1 MEELNTP
8 TTNTSRFEGVG
19 FEITKVVY
27 MFSMVS
33 VIATCL
39 MATYAKDNR
48 YMPLAMGLLLV
59 PVYSVIIR
67 RLIKNFFLFFLAHV
81 VLAGLMFLYRDPIPM
96 VLIGGYVLAD
106 IVYIYVRKISGV
118 NDPMT
123 VAILVVAFAVNLL
136 CYIFT
141 GRAGLTFVQPIIITV
156 FIMQIVAYLVYFHQM
171 NIHDTLEVN
180 TQSASQ
186 SIKKINRLNS
196 KVIWMF
202 VIILLILIG
211 VGMAARL
218 DVVFTMIGRGLLS
231 GLGVIV
237 RFLFRGEKAAADPG
251 ATYVDEAGGQG
262 DPNTV
267 PDDYVTWPIWLIL
280 EKILMIFSAI
290 VVLAIIGYIFYRL
303 YQKFKMDRVEEDVLS
318 DYAETTLFV
327 ERVKPEKK
335 ERRSLKDIFNVPN
348 DKKVRRLYQKKI
360 MHRIRAGDKITAADT
375 PRQIL
380 KIVQAEDLSH
390 MTEVYERAR
399 YSNIPITKEDVQ
411 SIS

>member
-1 MEELNTP
+1 MAELNTS
-8 TTNTSRFEGVG
+8 TTSRFEGIG

-27 MFSMVS
+27 IFSMVS
-33 VIATCL
+33 VIASCL
-39 MATYAKDNR
+39 MGTYSKDAR
-48 YMPLAMGLLLV
+48 YVPLCMGLLLI
-59 PVYSVIIR
+59 PVYSVVVR

-81 VLAGLMFLYRDPIPM
+81 ILAGLLFLYKDPVIM
-96 VLIGGYVLAD
+96 ALIGGYVLAD
-106 IVYIYVRKISGV
+106 IIYIYVRKISGV

-123 VAILVVAFAVNLL
+123 GATLVVAFAVAIIT
-136 CYIFT
+136 YIFT
-141 GRAGLTFVQPIIITV
+141 GRAKLEFVHPVIITV

-171 NIHDTLEVN
+171 NIRETLVAN

-202 VIILLILIG
+202 VVILLILIG
-211 VGMAARL
+211 VGIAVRL
-218 DVVFTMIGRGLLS
+218 DVAFTMIGRGLLI
-231 GLGVIV
+231 GLRFIV
-237 RFLFRGEKAAADPG
+237 RLVFQGGKQDTETGPI
-251 ATYVDEAGGQG
+251 YVDEAGGQG

-280 EKILMIFSAI
+280 EKILYVFAVI
-290 VVLAIIGYIFYRL
+290 VMLALIGYIFYRL

-318 DYAETTLFV
+318 DYAETTVFV
-327 ERVKPEKK
+327 ERVKREKK
-335 ERRSLKDIFNVPN
+335 ERRSLWDILNVPN

-360 MHRIRAGDKITAADT
+360 LHRIKAGDRITAADT

-380 KIVQAEDLSH
+380 ETVKAEDLTH
-390 MTEVYERAR
+390 ITEVYERAR
-399 YSNIPITKEDVQ
+399 YSDIPITKEDVQ

>member
-1 MEELNTP
+1 MAELNTP
-8 TTNTSRFEGVG
+8 NTNTSRFEGVG

-27 MFSMVS
+27 IFSMVS

-39 MATYAKDNR
+39 MATYSKDNR
-48 YMPLAMGLLLV
+48 YVPLTMGLLLV

-67 RLIKNFFLFFLAHV
+67 RLIKNFILFFLAHA
-81 VLAGLMFLYRDPIPM
+81 VLGGLLFLYKEPVPM

-123 VAILVVAFAVNLL
+123 VAMLVVSFAVNLL

-141 GRAGLTFVQPIIITV
+141 GRAGLTFVQPIIIAV
-156 FIMQIVAYLVYFHQM
+156 FIIQIVAYLVYFHQM

-211 VGMAARL
+211 VGMVARL
-218 DVVFTMIGRGLLS
+218 DIIFTMIGRGLLS
-231 GLGVIV
+231 GLGVIA
-237 RFLFRGEKAAADPG
+237 RFLFRGNKTESESGPI
-251 ATYVDEAGGQG
+251 YVDEAGGQG

-267 PDDYVTWPIWLIL
+267 PDDYVTWPIWIIL
-280 EKILMIFSAI
+280 EKIMMVVGTII
-290 VVLAIIGYIFYRL
+290 VLVAIGYVFYRL

-335 ERRSLKDIFNVPN
+335 ERRSLKDIFNVSN
-348 DKKVRRLYQKKI
+348 DRKVRRLYQKKI
-360 MHRIRAGDKITAADT
+360 QHRIRAGDQITAADT

-380 KIVQAEDLSH
+380 QIVKGEDLSH
-390 MTEVYERAR
+390 ITEVYERAR